1 MCYIVCMRTE
11 VIKDKYG
18 EFYKVTYM
26 IDGEVY
32 TDMGGNREAVEQS
45 AKDRIARY
53 ESQMRKYLAKI
64 NNYGWA

>member
-1 MCYIVCMRTE
+1 
-11 VIKDKYG
+11 
-18 EFYKVTYM
+18 M